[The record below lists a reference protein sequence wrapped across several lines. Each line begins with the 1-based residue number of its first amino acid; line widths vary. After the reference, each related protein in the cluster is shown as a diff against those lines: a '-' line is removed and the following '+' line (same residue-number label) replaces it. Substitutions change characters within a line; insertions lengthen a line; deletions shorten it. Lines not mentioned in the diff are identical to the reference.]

1 LQYLA
6 VRPADHHLDKIG
18 CAAGDG
24 DNELVSAERCHHIGL
39 DLRRPATGHAE
50 QINVLRRACAHT
62 VELDRM
68 TSSQH
73 EATVAHRIQSDPGQ
87 PFLERIHH
95 TWRSSGKRSS
105 HSART

>member
-1 LQYLA
+1 
-6 VRPADHHLDKIG
+6 
-18 CAAGDG
+18 
-24 DNELVSAERCHHIGL
+24 
-39 DLRRPATGHAE
+39 
-50 QINVLRRACAHT
+50 
-62 VELDRM
+62 M